1 MNANQRK
8 YKKFVFAFMCVYLR
22 PLLAADDP
30 AAQVEQELKKIAA
43 LYATVES
50 ESADP
55 VPADVALYQG
65 AIPGM
70 LRTLDPHSVFFDPNS
85 FEQLQQMQASERKG
99 FGTVVS
105 LLPGRVIVLQTLEGS
120 PSAKAGLSA
129 GDEILGI
136 NTIPVRYLDVEQLT
150 QLMSEARQKEAT
162 LDVRK
167 PGGERTVQIK
177 MSPALLDAPTVDRV
191 YMVAPGI
198 GHLRITSFEEP
209 TGRLVKQTIEKLGGE
224 YLKALIIDLRDNP
237 GGAVQSAAETA
248 ALFLSPDQLIFTIGG
263 RSTKT
268 EKVAVPKDS
277 MPYTFPVAILINDKS
292 ASASEIVTG
301 ALQDHDR
308 AVVLG
313 EPSFGKGLVQQ
324 VFPLSAS
331 SGLALTTAF
340 YYTPSGRSIQKPL
353 ASGQLGAATVVAR
366 GPFRSDAGRS
376 LPGGGGIQPDQIVY
390 PAQESRLQ
398 LVLDASGS
406 LTSFAGEYLR
416 THTVGDDGQ
425 ATPEML
431 DQLKVFL
438 SERSI
443 QPPVADWLTYRDW
456 IASRL
461 QQEILTLKFGVARGD
476 EIEMQRD
483 PAIQTAIRK
492 LRGAP

>member
-1 MNANQRK
+1 M
-8 YKKFVFAFMCVYLR
+8 KFLIRFAFICVYLR

-30 AAQVEQELKKIAA
+30 AAQIEQELKKLAGV
-43 LYATVES
+43 YATVES

-55 VPADVALYQG
+55 VPAATAIYQG

-70 LRTLDPHSVFFDPNS
+70 LRTLDPHSVFFDPDQ
-85 FEQLQQMQASERKG
+85 FEQLKQMQSSERKG

-105 LLPGRVIVLQTLEGS
+105 LLPGRVIVLQTIDGS

-150 QLMSEARQKEAT
+150 QVLSEARQKEAM

-167 PGGERTVQIK
+167 PGSERTVQIK
-177 MSPALLDAPTVDRV
+177 MSPALLDAPTVDRA

-198 GHLRITSFEEP
+198 GHLRITSFEQP
-209 TGRLVKQTIEKLGGE
+209 TGELVRETIEKLGGKS
-224 YLKALIIDLRDNP
+224 LQGLILDLRDNP

-268 EKVAVPKDS
+268 EEVAVPKGVT
-277 MPYTFPVAILINDKS
+277 PYSFPVAILINGKS

-313 EPSFGKGLVQQ
+313 EPSYGKGLVQQ
-324 VFPLSAS
+324 VFPLSAL

-353 ASGQLGAATVVAR
+353 GGGQLGAATVMAR
-366 GPFRSDAGRS
+366 GPFHSDSGRP
-376 LPGGGGIQPDQIVY
+376 LPGGGGIQPDEIVY
-390 PAQESRLQ
+390 PAQQNRLQ
-398 LVLDASGS
+398 QVLDASGS
-406 LTSFAGEYLR
+406 LTSFAGEYLL
-416 THTVGDDGQ
+416 THTVGEDGQ
-425 ATPEML
+425 VSSEML
-431 DQLKVFL
+431 DALKVFL

-443 QPPVADWLTYRDW
+443 QPGVSDWLSNRDW

-461 QQEILTLKFGVARGD
+461 QQEVLTLKFGVARGD
-476 EIEMQRD
+476 EIELQRD
-483 PAIQTAIRK
+483 PVVQTALRK

>member
-1 MNANQRK
+1 MKRLSLL
-8 YKKFVFAFMCVYLR
+8 AFICVSLR
-22 PLLAADDP
+22 PLLAADDA
-30 AAQVEQELKKIAA
+30 AAQIDQELKKIADV
-43 LYATVES
+43 YATVES

-55 VPADVALYQG
+55 VPAVTAIYQG

-70 LRTLDPHSVFFDPNS
+70 LRTLDPHSVFFDPDQ
-85 FEQLQQMQASERKG
+85 FEQLQQMQSSERKG

-105 LLPGRVIVLQTLEGS
+105 LLPGRVIVLQTVEGS

-136 NTIPVRYLDVEQLT
+136 NTIPVRYLDVEQLA
-150 QLMSEARQKEAT
+150 QVLGEARQKEAV

-167 PGGERTVQIK
+167 PDSERSVQIK
-177 MSPALLDAPTVDRV
+177 MSPALLDAPTVDRA

-198 GHLRITSFEEP
+198 GHLRITSFEQP
-209 TGRLVKQTIEKLGGE
+209 TGQLVQQTIEKLGGKS
-224 YLKALIIDLRDNP
+224 LQGLIIDLRDNP
-237 GGAVQSAAETA
+237 GGAVQSAAETV
-248 ALFLSPDQLIFTIGG
+248 ALFLAPDQLIFTIGG
-263 RSTKT
+263 RNTKT
-268 EKVAVPKDS
+268 EQVAVPKGVT
-277 MPYTFPVAILINDKS
+277 PYTFPLAILINGKS

-308 AVVLG
+308 AIVLG

-324 VFPLSAS
+324 VFPLSAL

-366 GPFRSDAGRS
+366 GPFHSDSGRS

-390 PAQESRLQ
+390 PAQENRLQ
-398 LVLDASGS
+398 VVLDASGS
-406 LTSFAGEYLR
+406 LTTFAGEYLR
-416 THTVGDDGQ
+416 THTVSEDG
-425 ATPEML
+425 AVSSTML
-431 DQLKVFL
+431 DELKVFL

-443 QPPVADWLTYRDW
+443 QPGVADWLTNRDW
-456 IASRL
+456 IANRL

-476 EIEMQRD
+476 EIEIQRD
-483 PAIQTAIRK
+483 SAVQTALRK

>member
-1 MNANQRK
+1 MKR
-8 YKKFVFAFMCVYLR
+8 FALLCVCLR
-22 PLLAADDP
+22 PLVAADDP
-30 AAQVEQELKKIAA
+30 AAQIEQQLKKIASV
-43 LYATVES
+43 YAAVES
-50 ESADP
+50 EGADP
-55 VPADVALYQG
+55 VPAGVAIYQG

-70 LRTLDPHSVFFDPNS
+70 LRTLDPHSVFFDPDQ

-99 FGTVVS
+99 FGSVVS
-105 LLPGRVIVLQTLEGS
+105 LLPGRLIVLQTLEGS

-129 GDEILGI
+129 GDEILAI
-136 NTIPVRYLDVEQLT
+136 NTIPVRYLDIDQLT
-150 QLMSEARQKEAT
+150 QLLGEARQKEAA
-162 LDVRK
+162 LEVRK
-167 PGGERTVQIK
+167 PGSERPVQLV

-191 YMVAPGI
+191 YMIAPGI
-198 GHLRITSFEEP
+198 GHLRITGFEEP
-209 TGRLVKQTIEKLGGE
+209 TGRLVKQTIDKLGGE
-224 YLKALIIDLRDNP
+224 ALKGLIIDLRDNP

-248 ALFLSPDQLIFTIGG
+248 ALFLSQDQVIFTING
-263 RSTKT
+263 RNTKPERVT
-268 EKVAVPKDS
+268 VPKGVTA
-277 MPYTFPVAILINDKS
+277 YTLPVAILINEKS

-376 LPGGGGIQPDQIVY
+376 LPGGGGIQPDEVVY
-390 PAQESRLQ
+390 PAQQSRLQ
-398 LVLDASGS
+398 QVLDASGS

-416 THTVGDDGQ
+416 AHTVGES
-425 ATPEML
+425 AEVSSAML
-431 DQLKVFL
+431 DELKVFL

-443 QPPVADWLTYRDW
+443 QPPVADWLTHRDW

-476 EIEMQRD
+476 EIELQRD
-483 PAIQTAIRK
+483 PAIQTALKK

>member
-1 MNANQRK
+1 MRR
-8 YKKFVFAFMCVYLR
+8 FALLCVCLR

-30 AAQVEQELKKIAA
+30 VVQVQQELKKIVDVYAA
-43 LYATVES
+43 VES

-55 VPADVALYQG
+55 IPADIALYQG

-70 LRTLDPHSVFFDPNS
+70 LRTLDPHSAFFDPS
-85 FEQLQQMQASERKG
+85 QFEQLQQMQHSERKG

-105 LLPGRVIVLQTLEGS
+105 LLPGRLIILQALEGS

-136 NTIPVRYLDVEQLT
+136 NNFQVRYLDVDQLT
-150 QLMSEARQKEAT
+150 QVLGEARQHEAV

-167 PGGERTVQIK
+167 PGSERVVQVA
-177 MSPALLDAPTVDRV
+177 MSPALLDAPTVDRA

-198 GHLRITSFEEP
+198 GHLRITSFEQP
-209 TGRLVKQTIEKLGGE
+209 TGALVKETIEQLGGAS
-224 YLKALIIDLRDNP
+224 LKGLILDLRDNP
-237 GGAVQSAAETA
+237 GGAVQAAAEIA
-248 ALFLSPDQLIFTIGG
+248 SLFLKPDQLIFTIGG

-268 EKVAVPKDS
+268 EQVFVPTGAK
-277 MPYTFPVAILINDKS
+277 PYTFPMVILINEKS

-308 AVVLG
+308 ATVLG

-324 VFPLSAS
+324 VFSLSAS

-353 ASGQLGAATVVAR
+353 ASGQLGAATVVPR
-366 GPFRSDAGRS
+366 GPFHSDSDRL
-376 LPGGGGIQPDQIVY
+376 LPGGGGIQPDQVVY
-390 PAQESRLQ
+390 PALQARLQ
-398 LVLDASGS
+398 VVLDATGA

-416 THTVGDDGQ
+416 THSIADDGQ
-425 ATPEML
+425 VTSEMM

-443 QPPVADWLTYRDW
+443 QPPVADWLTHRDW

-461 QQEILTLKFGVARGD
+461 QQEIVTLKFGVARGD
-476 EIEMQRD
+476 KIELQRD
-483 PAIQTAIRK
+483 PVIQTALKK
-492 LRGAP
+492 LRGEF

>member
-1 MNANQRK
+1 M
-8 YKKFVFAFMCVYLR
+8 KFLSLVALLCVYSR
-22 PLLAADDP
+22 PLPAADDP
-30 AAQVEQELKKIAA
+30 ATQIEQELKKIVSIYAA
-43 LYATVES
+43 VES

-55 VPADVALYQG
+55 IPAETAIYQG

-70 LRTLDPHSVFFDPNS
+70 LRTLDPHSVFFDPDQ
-85 FEQLQQMQASERKG
+85 FEQLQQMQSSERKG

-105 LLPGRVIVLQTLEGS
+105 LLPGRVIVLQSLEGS

-150 QLMSEARQKEAT
+150 QLLTEARQKEAT

-167 PGGERTVQIK
+167 PGSEKLTQIK
-177 MSPALLDAPTVDRV
+177 MSPALLDAPTVDRAF
-191 YMVAPGI
+191 MIAPGI
-198 GHLRITSFEEP
+198 AHVRITSFEQP
-209 TGRLVKQTIEKLGGE
+209 TGQLVKQTIDKLGGE
-224 YLKALIIDLRDNP
+224 YLKGLIIDLRDNP

-248 ALFLSPDQLIFTIGG
+248 ALFLSPDQAIFTIGG
-263 RSTKT
+263 RATKPERVT
-268 EKVAVPKDS
+268 VPKGS
-277 MPYTFPVAILINDKS
+277 MPYSFPVAILVNGRS

-308 AVVLG
+308 AIVLG
-313 EPSFGKGLVQQ
+313 EPSYGKGLVQQ

-353 ASGQLGAATVVAR
+353 AGGQLGAATVMAR
-366 GPFRSDAGRS
+366 GPFHSDSGRP

-390 PAQESRLQ
+390 PEQQSRLQ

-406 LTSFAGEYLR
+406 ITSFAGEYLR
-416 THTVGDDGQ
+416 THTIGEDGQ
-425 ATPEML
+425 VSAETISSAM

-443 QPPVADWLTYRDW
+443 QPGVADWLSNRDW

-461 QQEILTLKFGVARGD
+461 QEEILTLKFGVARGD
-476 EIEMQRD
+476 EIGVRRD
-483 PAIQTAIRK
+483 PVVQTALRK

>member
-1 MNANQRK
+1 MRFLQRFT
-8 YKKFVFAFMCVYLR
+8 FVCVSLR
-22 PLLAADDP
+22 PLLAADDA
-30 AAQVEQELKKIAA
+30 AAQIEQELKKITGV
-43 LYATVES
+43 YATIES

-55 VPADVALYQG
+55 VPAAAAIYQG

-70 LRTLDPHSVFFDPNS
+70 LRTLDPHSVFFDPDQ
-85 FEQLQQMQASERKG
+85 FEQLQQMQSSERKG

-105 LLPGRVIVLQTLEGS
+105 LLPGRVIVLQTVEGS

-150 QLMSEARQKEAT
+150 QVLGEARQKDAV

-167 PGGERTVQIK
+167 PGSERAVQIK

-198 GHLRITSFEEP
+198 GHLRITSFEQP
-209 TGRLVKQTIEKLGGE
+209 TGQLVQQTIEKLGGKS
-224 YLKALIIDLRDNP
+224 LQGLIIDLRDNP

-263 RSTKT
+263 RNSKP
-268 EKVAVPKDS
+268 EQVAVPKGVT
-277 MPYTFPVAILINDKS
+277 PYTFPLAILINGKS

-308 AVVLG
+308 AIVLG
-313 EPSFGKGLVQQ
+313 EPSYGKGLVQQ
-324 VFPLSAS
+324 VFPLSAL

-353 ASGQLGAATVVAR
+353 GGGQLGAATVMAR
-366 GPFRSDAGRS
+366 GPFRSDSGRS

-390 PAQESRLQ
+390 PAQQNRLQ
-398 LVLDASGS
+398 IVLDASGS
-406 LTSFAGEYLR
+406 LTSFATEYLR
-416 THTVGDDGQ
+416 THNVADDGQ
-425 ATPEML
+425 VSSALISSAMDE
-431 DQLKVFL
+431 LKVFL

-443 QPPVADWLTYRDW
+443 QPGVSDWLTNRDW

-461 QQEILTLKFGVARGD
+461 QQEILTLKSGVAKGD
-476 EIEMQRD
+476 EIELQRD
-483 PAIQTAIRK
+483 PAVQTALRK

>member
-1 MNANQRK
+1 M
-8 YKKFVFAFMCVYLR
+8 KFLRLFAFICVYLR
-22 PLLAADDP
+22 PVLAEDDP
-30 AAQVEQELKKIAA
+30 VSQVEQELKKIAGV
-43 LYATVES
+43 YAAVES

-55 VPADVALYQG
+55 VPAATAIYQG

-70 LRTLDPHSVFFDPNS
+70 LRTLDPHSVFFDPDQ
-85 FEQLQQMQASERKG
+85 FDQLQQMQASERKG

-129 GDEILGI
+129 GDEILAI
-136 NTIPVRYLDVEQLT
+136 NTIPVRYLDIDQLA
-150 QLMSEARQKEAT
+150 QLLGDARQKEAT

-167 PGGERTVQIK
+167 PGSERPMQIK
-177 MSPALLDAPTVDRV
+177 MSPALLDAPTVDRA

-224 YLKALIIDLRDNP
+224 YLKGLIIDLRDNP

-248 ALFLSPDQLIFTIGG
+248 ALFLSPGQLIFTIGG

-268 EKVAVPKDS
+268 EQVAVPRGS
-277 MPYTFPVAILINDKS
+277 TPYTFPVAILINGKS

-308 AVVLG
+308 AIVFG

-376 LPGGGGIQPDQIVY
+376 LPGGGGIQPDEIVY
-390 PAQESRLQ
+390 PAQQSRLQ
-398 LVLDASGS
+398 IVLDATGS

-416 THTVGDDGQ
+416 THTVGDDAQ
-425 ATPEML
+425 VTPEML
-431 DQLKVFL
+431 DLLKVFL

-443 QPPVADWLTYRDW
+443 QPPVTDWLTHRDW
-456 IASRL
+456 IVSRL
-461 QQEILTLKFGVARGD
+461 QQEILTLKSGVARGD

-483 PAIQTAIRK
+483 PAIQAAIRK
-492 LRGAP
+492 LRGEP

>member
-1 MNANQRK
+1 MK
-8 YKKFVFAFMCVYLR
+8 LLSLFAFICVYLR
-22 PLLAADDP
+22 PLLAADD
-30 AAQVEQELKKIAA
+30 ASQLERELKKIVSVYAA
-43 LYATVES
+43 VES

-55 VPADVALYQG
+55 VPASAAIYQG

-70 LRTLDPHSVFFDPNS
+70 LRTLDPHSVFFDPDQ
-85 FEQLQQMQASERKG
+85 FEQLQQMQSSERKG
-99 FGTVVS
+99 FGTIVS

-129 GDEILGI
+129 GDEILAV
-136 NTIPVRYLDVEQLT
+136 NSYPVRYLDVEQLQ
-150 QLMSEARQKEAT
+150 QLMGEARQKEAT

-167 PGGERTVQIK
+167 PGSERPVQIV
-177 MSPALLDAPTVDRV
+177 MSPTLLEAPTVDRA

-198 GHLRITSFEEP
+198 GHIRITGFEEP
-209 TGRLVKQTIEKLGGE
+209 TGRLVKQTIDKLGGE
-224 YLKALIIDLRDNP
+224 HLKGLIIDLRDNP

-263 RSTKT
+263 RSTQT
-268 EKVAVPKDS
+268 ERVAAPKDA
-277 MPYTFPVAILINDKS
+277 MPYTFPVAILINSKS

-308 AVVLG
+308 AIVLG
-313 EPSFGKGLVQQ
+313 EPSYGKGLVQQ
-324 VFPLSAS
+324 VYPLSAA

-366 GPFRSDAGRS
+366 GPFRSDAGRP
-376 LPGGGGIQPDQIVY
+376 LPGGGGIRPDEIVY
-390 PAQESRLQ
+390 PASQSRLQ
-398 LVLDASGS
+398 IALEASGS

-416 THTVGDDGQ
+416 TLATGDDAQ
-425 ATPEML
+425 ITSEML
-431 DQLKVFL
+431 DELKVFL

-443 QPPVADWLTYRDW
+443 QPSVADWLSHRDW

-461 QQEILTLKFGVARGD
+461 RQEIVNLKFGVARGD
-476 EIEMQRD
+476 EIEIQRD
-483 PAIQTAIRK
+483 PVIQAALKK

>member
-1 MNANQRK
+1 M
-8 YKKFVFAFMCVYLR
+8 KFLRRFAFICVYLR

-30 AAQVEQELKKIAA
+30 VAQVEQQLKKIASI
-43 LYATVES
+43 YAAVES

-55 VPADVALYQG
+55 VPAGIAFYQG

-70 LRTLDPHSVFFDPNS
+70 LRTLDPHSVFFDPDQ

-129 GDEILGI
+129 GDEILAI
-136 NTIPVRYLDVEQLT
+136 NTIPVRYLDVEQLA
-150 QLMSEARQKEAT
+150 QLLGEARQKEAT

-167 PGGERTVQIK
+167 PGSERAVQMV
-177 MSPALLDAPTVDRV
+177 MSPALLDAPTVDRA

-198 GHLRITSFEEP
+198 GHIRITSFEEP

-224 YLKALIIDLRDNP
+224 SLKGLIVDLRDNP

-263 RSTKT
+263 RSTKP
-268 EKVAVPKDS
+268 EQVAVPSGSK
-277 MPYTFPVAILINDKS
+277 PYSFPVAILINGKS

-308 AVVLG
+308 AIVVG

-366 GPFRSDAGRS
+366 GPFHSDAGRS
-376 LPGGGGIQPDQIVY
+376 LPGGGGIQPDEIVY
-390 PAQESRLQ
+390 PAELSRLQ
-398 LVLDASGS
+398 TVLDASGS

-416 THTVGDDGQ
+416 THAVGEDGQ
-425 ATPEML
+425 VTSAMISSSMM

-443 QPPVADWLTYRDW
+443 QPSVADWLTYRDW

-476 EIEMQRD
+476 EIEMERD
-483 PAIQTAIRK
+483 PAIRTALRK

>member
-1 MNANQRK
+1 M
-8 YKKFVFAFMCVYLR
+8 KFPRLFAFICVYLR

-30 AAQVEQELKKIAA
+30 AQVEHELKKIASV
-43 LYATVES
+43 YATVES

-55 VPADVALYQG
+55 IPANIAFYQG

-70 LRTLDPHSVFFDPNS
+70 LRTLDPHSVFFDPDQ
-85 FEQLQQMQASERKG
+85 FEQLQQMQSSERKG

-105 LLPGRVIVLQTLEGS
+105 LLPGRVIILQTLEGS

-129 GDEILGI
+129 GDEIVGI

-150 QLMSEARQKEAT
+150 QVLTEARQKEA
-162 LDVRK
+162 LLEVRK
-167 PGGERTVQIK
+167 PGSERSVEVK
-177 MSPALLDAPTVDRV
+177 MSPALLDAPTVDRA

-198 GHLRITSFEEP
+198 GHLRITSFEQP
-209 TGRLVKQTIEKLGGE
+209 TSELVRQTIEKLGGKS
-224 YLKALIIDLRDNP
+224 LQGLIIDLRDNP

-248 ALFLSPDQLIFTIGG
+248 ALFLSPDQLIFSIGG
-263 RSTKT
+263 RSHKT
-268 EKVAVPKDS
+268 EQVPVPKGGT
-277 MPYTFPVAILINDKS
+277 PYAFPIAILINGKS

-313 EPSFGKGLVQQ
+313 EPSYGKGLVQQ
-324 VFPLSAS
+324 VFPLSAL

-353 ASGQLGAATVVAR
+353 GGGQLSAATVMAS
-366 GPFRSDAGRS
+366 GPFHSDAGRP

-390 PAQESRLQ
+390 PAEESRLQ
-398 LVLDASGS
+398 QVLDASGS
-406 LTSFAGEYLR
+406 FTSFAGEYLL
-416 THTVGDDGQ
+416 THTVGADGQ
-425 ATPEML
+425 VSPEML
-431 DQLKVFL
+431 DAFKVFL

-443 QPPVADWLTYRDW
+443 QPGVADWFSNREW

-476 EIEMQRD
+476 EIELQRD
-483 PAIQTAIRK
+483 TVVQTALRK

>member
-1 MNANQRK
+1 MER
-8 YKKFVFAFMCVYLR
+8 
-22 PLLAADDP
+22 
-30 AAQVEQELKKIAA
+30 ELKKIAGI
-43 LYATVES
+43 YATVES

-55 VPADVALYQG
+55 VPAGIAIYQG

-70 LRTLDPHSVFFDPNS
+70 LRTLDPHSVFFDPDQ

-129 GDEILGI
+129 GDEILAI
-136 NTIPVRYLDVEQLT
+136 NTIPVRYLDVEQLA
-150 QLMSEARQKEAT
+150 QLLGEARQKEAT
-162 LDVRK
+162 LEVRK
-167 PGGERTVQIK
+167 PGSERAVQMV
-177 MSPALLDAPTVDRV
+177 MSPALLDAPTVDRA

-198 GHLRITSFEEP
+198 GHIRITSFEEP

-224 YLKALIIDLRDNP
+224 YLKGLIVDLRDNP

-263 RSTKT
+263 RSTKP
-268 EKVAVPKDS
+268 EHVAVPKDS
-277 MPYTFPVAILINDKS
+277 MPYTFPMAILINGKS

-324 VFPLSAS
+324 VFPLSAA

-366 GPFRSDAGRS
+366 GPFRSDSGRP

-390 PAQESRLQ
+390 PAQQSRLQ
-398 LVLDASGS
+398 IVLDASGS

-416 THTVGDDGQ
+416 THPVGAIGDDGQ
-425 ATPEML
+425 VTSAML
-431 DQLKVFL
+431 DELKVFL

-476 EIEMQRD
+476 EIELQRD
-483 PAIQTAIRK
+483 PAIQIALRK

>member
-1 MNANQRK
+1 MKR
-8 YKKFVFAFMCVYLR
+8 FALICVYLR
-22 PLLAADDP
+22 PLLGADDP
-30 AAQVEQELKKIAA
+30 VAQVEQELKKIAGV
-43 LYATVES
+43 YATVES

-55 VPADVALYQG
+55 VPAGIAIYQG

-70 LRTLDPHSVFFDPNS
+70 LRTLDPHSVFFDPDQ
-85 FEQLQQMQASERKG
+85 FEQLQQMQHSERKG

-105 LLPGRVIVLQTLEGS
+105 LLPGRLIILQTLEGS

-150 QLMSEARQKEAT
+150 QLLEEARQREAT

-167 PGGERTVQIK
+167 PGSERPVQIV
-177 MSPALLDAPTVDRV
+177 MSPTLLDAPTVDRA
-191 YMVAPGI
+191 YLIAPDI
-198 GHLRITSFEEP
+198 GHLRITSFEQP
-209 TGRLVKQTIEKLGGE
+209 TGPLVRQTIEKLGGND
-224 YLKALIIDLRDNP
+224 LKGLIVDLRDNP
-237 GGAVQSAAETA
+237 GGAVEAAAEIA
-248 ALFLSPDQLIFTIGG
+248 SLFLSPDQPLFTIGG
-263 RSTKT
+263 RSTKS
-268 EKVAVPKDS
+268 EQVAVPKDAK
-277 MPYTFPVAILINDKS
+277 PYTFPLAILINGKS

-308 AVVLG
+308 ATVLG

-324 VFPLSAS
+324 VFTLTAS

-353 ASGQLGAATVVAR
+353 ASGQLGAATIVAQ
-366 GPFRSDAGRS
+366 GPFFSDARRA

-390 PAQESRLQ
+390 PAPQSRLQ
-398 LVLDASGS
+398 VALDASGS

-416 THTVGDDGQ
+416 AHTLDDDPQ
-425 ATPEML
+425 VTPAML
-431 DQLKVFL
+431 DELKVFL
-438 SERSI
+438 SEHSI
-443 QPPVADWLTYRDW
+443 QPPVADWLTHRDW

-461 QQEILTLKFGVARGD
+461 EQELVTLKFGVARGD
-476 EIEMQRD
+476 KIEIERD
-483 PAIQTAIRK
+483 PAIQAALKK

>member
-1 MNANQRK
+1 MNANEHK
-8 YKKFVFAFMCVYLR
+8 SKKLLLAFLCVYAR

-30 AAQVEQELKKIAA
+30 VTQIQSELQKIASV
-43 LYATVES
+43 YATVES
-50 ESADP
+50 ESAELIP
-55 VPADVALYQG
+55 PEAAIYQG

-70 LRTLDPHSVFFDPNS
+70 LRTLDPHSVFFDPDQ
-85 FEQLQQMQASERKG
+85 FEQLKQMQSSERKG

-105 LLPGRVIVLQTLEGS
+105 LLPGRVIVLQTLDGS

-129 GDEILGI
+129 GDEILAI
-136 NTIPVRYLDVEQLT
+136 NTIPVRYLDIEQLT
-150 QLMSEARQKEAT
+150 QLMGEARQHEAT

-167 PGGERTVQIK
+167 PGSAGPVQIR
-177 MSPALLDAPTVDRV
+177 MSPALLDAPTVDRA

-224 YLKALIIDLRDNP
+224 YLKGLIIDLRDNP

-248 ALFLSPDQLIFTIGG
+248 ALFLSPDQLIFSIEG
-263 RSTKT
+263 RSTKP
-268 EKVAVPKDS
+268 EKVAVPKDAL
-277 MPYTFPVAILINDKS
+277 PYSFPVAILINGKS

-324 VFPLSAS
+324 VFQLSAS

-353 ASGQLGAATVVAR
+353 ASGQLGAATVVSR

-376 LPGGGGIQPDQIVY
+376 LPGGGGVQPDEIVY
-390 PAQESRLQ
+390 PAEQTRLQ
-398 LVLDASGS
+398 IVLDGTGS
-406 LTSFAGEYLR
+406 LTNFAGEYLQS
-416 THTVGDDGQ
+416 HTIAEDGQ
-425 ATPEML
+425 VTNEML
-431 DQLKVFL
+431 DQLKVYL
-438 SERSI
+438 SEHSI
-443 QPPVADWLTYRDW
+443 QPGVADWLSHRDW

-461 QQEILTLKFGVARGD
+461 RQELLTLKFGVARGD
-476 EIEMQRD
+476 EIELERD
-483 PAIQTAIRK
+483 AVIQAALKK

>member
-1 MNANQRK
+1 M
-8 YKKFVFAFMCVYLR
+8 KFLSLFAFICVYLR

-30 AAQVEQELKKIAA
+30 AQVEQELKKIATV
-43 LYATVES
+43 YATVES
-50 ESADP
+50 ESADR
-55 VPADVALYQG
+55 VPAEAAIYQG

-70 LRTLDPHSVFFDPNS
+70 LRTLDPHSVFFDPDQ
-85 FEQLQQMQASERKG
+85 FEQLQQMQSSERKG

-105 LLPGRVIVLQTLEGS
+105 LLPGRVIVLQTKEGS
-120 PSAKAGLSA
+120 PSAKAGLAA

-136 NTIPVRYLDVEQLT
+136 NTIPVRYLDVEQLA
-150 QLMSEARQKEAT
+150 QLLGEARQKEAV

-167 PGGERTVQIK
+167 PGSERPMQIK
-177 MSPALLDAPTVDRV
+177 MSPALLDAPTVDRDT
-191 YMVAPGI
+191 MLAPGI
-198 GHLRITSFEEP
+198 GHLRITSFEQP
-209 TGRLVKQTIEKLGGE
+209 TGELVRQTIEKLGG
-224 YLKALIIDLRDNP
+224 KALKGLVVDLRDNP

-263 RSTKT
+263 RSTKS
-268 EKVAVPKDS
+268 EQVSVPKDS
-277 MPYTFPVAILINDKS
+277 RPYTFPMVILINGKS

-308 AVVLG
+308 AIVLG

-324 VFPLSAS
+324 VFPLSAG

-353 ASGQLGAATVVAR
+353 ASGQLGAATVMAS
-366 GPFRSDAGRS
+366 GPFHSDAGRP
-376 LPGGGGIQPDQIVY
+376 LPGGGGIQPDEIVY
-390 PAQESRLQ
+390 PAQQSRLQ

-406 LTSFAGEYLR
+406 LTTFAGEYLR
-416 THTVGDDGQ
+416 THTVGED
-425 ATPEML
+425 ATVSSEML
-431 DQLKVFL
+431 DELKVFL

-443 QPPVADWLTYRDW
+443 QPGVADWLTTRDW

-461 QQEILTLKFGVARGD
+461 REEILTLKFGVARGD
-476 EIEMQRD
+476 EIQLQRD
-483 PAIQTAIRK
+483 PVIQTALRK

>member
-1 MNANQRK
+1 M
-8 YKKFVFAFMCVYLR
+8 R
-22 PLLAADDP
+22 PLLADDDG
-30 AAQVEQELKKIAA
+30 AQMERELKKLASV
-43 LYATVES
+43 YATVEN

-55 VPADVALYQG
+55 VPAPIAIYQG

-70 LRTLDPHSVFFDPNS
+70 LRTLDPHSVFFDPDQ
-85 FEQLQQMQASERKG
+85 FEQLQQMQKSERKG
-99 FGTVVS
+99 FGSVVS

-129 GDEILGI
+129 GDDVLGI
-136 NTIPVRYLDVEQLT
+136 NNIPVRYLDVEQLT
-150 QLMSEARQKEAT
+150 QLLGEARQSQVT

-167 PGGERTVQIK
+167 PGSERAVQMV
-177 MSPALLDAPTVDRV
+177 MSPALLDAPTVDRAF
-191 YMVAPGI
+191 MIAPGI
-198 GHLRITSFEEP
+198 GHVRITSFEAP
-209 TGRLVKQTIEKLGGE
+209 TGKLVQQTIEKLGGDA
-224 YLKALIIDLRDNP
+224 LKGLILDLRDNP

-248 ALFLSPDQLIFTIGG
+248 ALFLAPKQAIFTIGG
-263 RSTKT
+263 RSTKP
-268 EKVAVPKDS
+268 EEVAVPDGAS
-277 MPYTFPVAILINDKS
+277 PYKFPMVILVNGKS

-308 AVVLG
+308 AIVLG
-313 EPSFGKGLVQQ
+313 EPSYGKGLVQQ
-324 VFPLSAS
+324 VFSLSAS

-376 LPGGGGIQPDQIVY
+376 LPGGGGIQPDEIVY
-390 PAQESRLQ
+390 PAQQSRLQ
-398 LVLDASGS
+398 IVLDASGS

-416 THTVGDDGQ
+416 THEVGEDAQ
-425 ATPEML
+425 VTSAML
-431 DQLKVFL
+431 DELKVFL

-443 QPPVADWLTYRDW
+443 QPGVADWLTARDW

-461 QQEILTLKFGVARGD
+461 QQEIVTLKFGVARGD
-476 EIEMQRD
+476 ELELQRD
-483 PAIQTAIRK
+483 AVIQAGLKK

>member
-1 MNANQRK
+1 MKR
-8 YKKFVFAFMCVYLR
+8 FAFICVYLR
-22 PLLAADDP
+22 PLLALAGDDP
-30 AAQVEQELKKIAA
+30 VAQVEQELKKIASV
-43 LYATVES
+43 YATVEG

-55 VPADVALYQG
+55 IPAEAAIYQG

-70 LRTLDPHSVFFDPNS
+70 LRTLDPHSVFFDPAS
-85 FEQLQQMQASERKG
+85 FEQLQQMQSSERKG

-129 GDEILGI
+129 GDEILAI
-136 NTIPVRYLDVEQLT
+136 NAIPVRYLDIEQLT

-167 PGGERTVQIK
+167 PGSERPVQIK

-224 YLKALIIDLRDNP
+224 YLKGLIVDLRDNP

-268 EKVAVPKDS
+268 ERVAVPKDS
-277 MPYTFPVAILINDKS
+277 LPYSFPVAILVNGKS

-366 GPFRSDAGRS
+366 GPFHSDAGRS
-376 LPGGGGIQPDQIVY
+376 LPGGGGIQPDEIVY
-390 PAQESRLQ
+390 PAPQSRLQ
-398 LVLDASGS
+398 MVLDASGS

-416 THTVGDDGQ
+416 THTVDDDAPVAPQ
-425 ATPEML
+425 TL
-431 DQLKVFL
+431 DELKVFL

-443 QPPVADWLTYRDW
+443 QPPVADWLSNRDW

-483 PAIQTAIRK
+483 AVIQTAIRK